1 MIPFLSRK
9 FFFKKKYIMLLLNKS
24 DYVMFDQTID
34 KLYNIA
40 EKNNLLN

>member
-1 MIPFLSRK
+1 MKLMSKRK
-9 FFFKKKYIMLLLNKS
+9 HQKKYIMLLLNKS